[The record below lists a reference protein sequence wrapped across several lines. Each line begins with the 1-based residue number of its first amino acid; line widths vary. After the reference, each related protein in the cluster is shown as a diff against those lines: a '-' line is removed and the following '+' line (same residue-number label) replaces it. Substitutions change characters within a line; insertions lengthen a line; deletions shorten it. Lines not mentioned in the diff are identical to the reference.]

1 MVSKDVSVDAYIPE
15 GSSEDAQTCGK
26 TVTLHSAMKDLPFEI
41 LPVNLLDEYLQK
53 VPAVLSQNFDQL
65 KDSTLSTGT
74 FSFYTSVSAVFSSKI
89 EGENIELDSFMKHKM
104 LGAHFLP
111 DYTQKIDDL
120 YETYQFAQ
128 NEKLSYKAVQE
139 AHQLLTK
146 HILQKE
152 RRGQLRMGNMFVIT
166 PDGKIEYVACSP
178 DLVAHKMELLFND
191 IGLLSKAK
199 LTASEVFFCAS
210 MIHLAFVKIHPFED
224 GNGRTA
230 RLLEKWFIAEK
241 LGPKAW
247 FMQSEKLY
255 YDQHQTYYHNIRLL
269 GLEYELLDYSKA
281 LPFLLMLA
289 QSLK

>member
-1 MVSKDVSVDAYIPE
+1 
-15 GSSEDAQTCGK
+15 
-26 TVTLHSAMKDLPFEI
+26 MKYLLFKI
-41 LPVNLLDEYLQK
+41 LPIDLLDEYKLQIP
-53 VPAVLSQNFDQL
+53 VTFSQSFDQL
-65 KDSTLSTGT
+65 EDSNLSTGT

-120 YETYQFAQ
+120 YEAYQFAQ
-128 NEKLSYKAVQE
+128 KAKLNYKAVQE
-139 AHQLLTK
+139 AHSLLTK

-152 RRGQLRMGNMFVIT
+152 RQGQLRTGNMFVIN

-178 DLVAHKMELLFND
+178 DLVAQKMELLFND
-191 IGLLSKAK
+191 IDMLLKDK
-199 LTASEVFFCAS
+199 LTAPEVFFYAS
-210 MIHLAFVKIHPFED
+210 MIHLVFVKIHPFED

-255 YDQHQTYYHNIRLL
+255 YDQHQAYYHNIRLL

-281 LPFLLMLA
+281 LPFLLMLM